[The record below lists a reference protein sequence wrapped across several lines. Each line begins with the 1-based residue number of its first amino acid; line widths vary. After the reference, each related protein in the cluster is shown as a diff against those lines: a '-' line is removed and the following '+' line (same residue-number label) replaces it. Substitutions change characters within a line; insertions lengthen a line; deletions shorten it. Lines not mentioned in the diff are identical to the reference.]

1 MTSFGQMLLLS
12 AAVLVLIW
20 SAVIWEASRIQH
32 ERLTDFRQNLMHL
45 TEVLD
50 ETLVRQL
57 HNIDN
62 ALLVIRTEYVD
73 DKQHLMHAVQ
83 LLRQGPL
90 KNMDVHVTVI
100 GRDGY
105 PEISDAPGNTAPV
118 YLGDRAHFRFFSE
131 GGADQLYI
139 SDPVIGRITQRQG
152 IQLARSI
159 LDRDGKFLGVVVI
172 FLPPE
177 ELTRFMQPLD
187 IGTDTIMT
195 IISTSGTLL
204 SRSRDLSQFLGTR
217 MTLEQIAEYRTQ
229 AKGFVLRRST
239 LDHVERGIA
248 HRWITAYPLL
258 LVVARTPDAVYAEI
272 SEVKKLLVVFGG
284 GASLIV
290 LAALALVHKSWRRRD
305 KAELLLQ
312 QQHAHLADAQRIAQ
326 LGSWELDITSGRLF
340 WSDEVL
346 RIFEI
351 DKRQIHASLDAFH
364 NATHPDDR
372 EAVSR
377 TYADALARRESYSI
391 VHRLLMSDG
400 RIKWVRQQ
408 GTSKFDDH
416 GKPVQSS
423 GTVQD
428 ITERVNEETEREAL
442 SRERMLLL
450 ESTGEGI
457 YGIDIQGN
465 CTFINQ
471 AAARILGYSVQ
482 EIIGKNIHSLIHY
495 QHADGSQYPMTDCPV
510 YQASLS
516 GQSCKKENEVFWRKD
531 GTPVPVEYAA
541 HPIWDVNRII
551 GTVTTFSDI
560 TQRKH
565 AEVELRVA
573 ETAFQTQEGMFVTDG
588 DGVILRVNEAF
599 TAITGYTPAEV
610 VGKNPRMRSSGRH
623 DAAFYVSMWS
633 HIKSTGAWKGEIWN
647 RRKNDEVYPESITIT
662 AVKGDDTT
670 VTHYVATMHDITARK
685 AAEEQIHNL
694 AFFDPLT
701 KLPNRRLLHD
711 RLQQI
716 RVTSHR
722 SNGHGAL
729 LFIDLDKFKAL
740 NDTLGH
746 DMGDL
751 LLQQVAQ
758 RLQGCVREVDTVAR
772 LGGDEFVVL
781 LVDLSEQADE
791 ARTQAETIGLKILA
805 ALNQTYQ
812 LGEHRHDST
821 PSIGATLFG
830 AQSDSAEEL
839 LKQADMAM
847 YHVKAAGR
855 NALRFFDPAMRVAT
869 GTGPQ

>member
-1 MTSFGQMLLLS
+1 MTSFRQMLLLS

-20 SAVIWEASRIQH
+20 SAVIWEANRIKH

-90 KNMDVHVTVI
+90 KNMDVHVTII

-105 PEISDAPGNTAPV
+105 PEITDVPGNTTPV

-139 SDPVIGRITQRQG
+139 SDPVIGRITKRQG

-229 AKGFVLRRST
+229 AKGFVLRHST

-647 RRKNDEVYPESITIT
+647 RRKNGEVYPESITIT

-716 RVTSHR
+716 RVASHR

-830 AQSDSAEEL
+830 GQSDSAEEL

-855 NALRFFDPAMRVAT
+855 NALRFFDPAMRAAT
-869 GTGPQ
+869 STDPQ